1 MILFCYVLW
10 TLKWTAW
17 IHSFPVKMEAWIN
30 GKAPSCQSVCNS
42 QNHGFTGKLTCYL
55 ISQHWC
61 GLQLCGFQLC
71 GLQLC
76 GLKFYELKL
85 CNAPISAQVNTEFL
99 TLKMAEAPEAPVIPL
114 KINVKQPDHL
124 NPKAFDVLDKLKS
137 WKRQWKRYLLSSG
150 SKNQPCFKNFTLS
163 QGPK

>member
-1 MILFCYVLW
+1 
-10 TLKWTAW
+10 
-17 IHSFPVKMEAWIN
+17 MEAWIN
-30 GKAPSCQSVCNS
+30 GKAPSCQSVCYS
-42 QNHGFTGKLTCYL
+42 QNLGLTGKLTCYL

-71 GLQLC
+71 GFQLC

-85 CNAPISAQVNTEFL
+85 YVAQISAQVNTEFL

-124 NPKAFDVLDKLKS
+124 KPKAFDVFDK
-137 WKRQWKRYLLSSG
+137 WKTEVYLMSH
-150 SKNQPCFKNFTLS
+150 T
-163 QGPK
+163 